1 MLSTY
6 TAVMRMR
13 LISTAAALALSTAIA
28 APAVGAVAPADVT
41 LAAGPV
47 SSVVSV
53 SPDVFY
59 DEASSTFYLF
69 TTGMRI
75 GVHTSRDGLT
85 WTEVTGAR
93 TPSPAFDPSVIAMP
107 DGSYRMYY
115 TFHSGSTPGSPCS
128 GKQLRYATSTD
139 LVDWTTRSDVLLSD
153 LGCGV
158 PNVVRVG
165 ATDFRLYYVRGG
177 EGVAHGTYM
186 ATSPDGLTWT
196 PRAGILTPSDM
207 VDPSVAQL
215 ADGSWLMLTADFPPN
230 KSSGPFFQKLYAAT
244 SPDGFAWDFGDS
256 TPLYAGP
263 PGQGAFDPDAVV
275 LPDGSVRAWWAQGT
289 SPDTAR
295 VAAGAITVSVD
306 PEPVVPVPPSKPKA
320 TWTAKALKVTWVY
333 ASGAAAPESF
343 QVQVHRSGTWATVAT
358 AAGDRLTVSV
368 AHTKLPKVA
377 FSIRVVATIGD
388 QVAASAKTRV
398 PKRR

>member
-1 MLSTY
+1 
-6 TAVMRMR
+6 MRMR

-93 TPSPAFDPSVIAMP
+93 TPSPAFDPSVIVMP

-165 ATDFRLYYVRGG
+165 ATDYRLYYVRGG

-244 SPDGFAWDFGDS
+244 SSDGVTWDFGS
-256 TPLYAGP
+256 AVPLYTAP
-263 PGQGAFDPDAVV
+263 TPQGAFDPDVVV

-289 SPDTAR
+289 SPDNAKVTS
-295 VAAGAITVSVD
+295 GTVTIAPTPDPDPD
-306 PEPVVPVPPSKPKA
+306 PEPVVPVPPAKPTTA
-320 TWTAKALKVTWVY
+320 WTAKSLRVSWTYPA
-333 ASGAAAPESF
+333 GAPAPESF
-343 QVQVHRSGTWATVAT
+343 AVQVHRSGTWATVAT